1 MNTPF
6 SITRQI
12 DASLPARPLLRA
24 SEVAEALGYSTA
36 GALAKARQT
45 GRLQVRMFEIPG
57 RRGWFAAR
65 SDVLDYL
72 VKMVTQAHTAS
83 DSDEHHSS

>member
-1 MNTPF
+1 
-6 SITRQI
+6 
-12 DASLPARPLLRA
+12 
-24 SEVAEALGYSTA
+24 
-36 GALAKARQT
+36 
-45 GRLQVRMFEIPG
+45 MFEIPG